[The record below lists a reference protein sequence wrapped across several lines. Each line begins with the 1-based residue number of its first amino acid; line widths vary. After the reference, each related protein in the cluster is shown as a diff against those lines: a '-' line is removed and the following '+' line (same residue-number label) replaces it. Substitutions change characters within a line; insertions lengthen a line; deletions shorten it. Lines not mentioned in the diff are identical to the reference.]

1 MSVRG
6 LPAGILYD
14 LYNINSK
21 KLETLLHHVFQP
33 AQLAVEVKDRFG
45 NAVVPREWFL
55 VPLPVIDQAVARI
68 QDGTIT
74 GYIYDP
80 QGSCLKPLG

>member
-1 MSVRG
+1 MADVEIV
-6 LPAGILYD
+6 ATYH

-21 KLETLLHHVFQP
+21 KLAALLHRVFKP
-33 AQLAVEVKDRFG
+33 AQLAVEVRDRFD

-55 VPLPVIDQAVARI
+55 VPLPVIDQAVEKI

-74 GYIYDP
+74 GYVYDP
-80 QGSCLKPLG
+80 QGSCLKPSA